1 MVISLYNSAIRNLS
15 GLDLP
20 IKETLKN
27 NKKGVG
33 ETNSQITII
42 KARQASQKRRVRQQ
56 YNSSDNGQC
65 FIATATL
72 GSYDHSQVIELRHFR
87 DQWILTKNW
96 GAGFVKWYY
105 HYGAIAAKVIEK
117 SFTLRKLSYLFI
129 VKPLVF
135 LSRIVK
141 NK

>member
-1 MVISLYNSAIRNLS
+1 MHLLLIERM
-15 GLDLP
+15 
-20 IKETLKN
+20 
-27 NKKGVG
+27 G
-33 ETNSQITII
+33 E
-42 KARQASQKRRVRQQ
+42 
-56 YNSSDNGQC
+56 C
-65 FIATATL
+65 FIATAAL

-105 HYGAIAAKVIEK
+105 HYGAIAAKFIEK
-117 SFTLRKLSYLFI
+117 SFTLKKLSYLFI
-129 VKPLVF
+129 VKPLVI